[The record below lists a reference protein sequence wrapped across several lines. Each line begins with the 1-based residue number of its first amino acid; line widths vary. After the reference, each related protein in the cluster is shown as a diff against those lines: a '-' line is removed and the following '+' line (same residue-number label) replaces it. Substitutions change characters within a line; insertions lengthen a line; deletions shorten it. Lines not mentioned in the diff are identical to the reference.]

1 MVTVWAA
8 VTGLVVMLKPGDTDW
23 PAAIVTKAGT
33 TTAGS
38 LLVSCTTTPEAGA
51 MPLRLTLAPFAVVEP
66 TRELAGSLME
76 DNTGGVTVRVA
87 CLLAPLYVAVM
98 VTAVCTGTAVVAM
111 AN

>member
-8 VTGLVVMLKPGDTDW
+8 VTGLVAMLKPGDTDW
-23 PAAIVTKAGT
+23 PAAIVIEAGT
-33 TTAGS
+33 ITDGS

-66 TRELAGSLME
+66 TRELAGSLIE
-76 DNTGGVTVRVA
+76 DNVGGATVRIA
-87 CLLAPLYVAVM
+87 CLLVPLYVAVM
-98 VTAVCTGTAVVAM
+98 VTAVCAGTAAVTM